1 MKDKIEYI
9 IVRFLVFIFRLLPY
23 DLAFSMGEFIGYLLY
38 LIDKKH
44 KNIARENLEK
54 AFCKEKNT
62 RAEYRG
68 KREIDAIIKEVFK
81 NIGRSFIE
89 FINLPKLKNKLRE
102 IVKIEGI
109 ENLHKAFEKKK
120 GVIAIVSHFGNW
132 ELIGATFP
140 TIYPGRC
147 SAIAFPQGNVLT
159 DKLIND
165 IRRNAGLKIIFTGPS
180 VKNVLK
186 SLNKGEIVGFLAD
199 QDAGDGGVFVDFFGK
214 YASTAKGP
222 ISLALRSGVP
232 VIMAFI
238 MRENRKT
245 HRMVITEELILNI
258 TGDEEKDILVN
269 TGKWV
274 RILEDFIRKYPQQWF
289 WVHRRWKTQN

>member
-23 DLAFSMGEFIGYLLY
+23 NLAFSIGEFIGYLLY

-54 AFCKEKNT
+54 AFCKENN
-62 RAEYRG
+62 

-140 TIYPGRC
+140 TIYPGGC

-165 IRRNAGLKIIFTGPS
+165 IRRNAGLKIIFTGLS

-186 SLNKGEIVGFLAD
+186 SLNKGEIIGFLAD
-199 QDAGDGGVFVDFFGK
+199 QDAGDGGVFVDFFGRK
-214 YASTAKGP
+214 ASTAKGP

-232 VIMAFI
+232 VIMVFI
-238 MRENRKT
+238 IRENKKT
-245 HRMVITEELILNI
+245 HRMVITEELILDI